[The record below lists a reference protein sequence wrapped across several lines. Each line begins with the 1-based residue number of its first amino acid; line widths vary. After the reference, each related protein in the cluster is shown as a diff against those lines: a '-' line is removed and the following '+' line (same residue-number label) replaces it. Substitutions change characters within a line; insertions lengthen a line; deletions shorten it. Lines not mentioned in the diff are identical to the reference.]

1 MLYLLYEKEANGE
14 RCQDAEIGKRK
25 TLGHAIQHKPALNDS
40 PNAETGVRHRS
51 HKSPIMI
58 CKRDLT
64 SIGKR
69 SSRDSRVQPTG
80 ITNMVSAILG
90 GLAEVRPKACLG
102 SLPEW
107 SPSWFGG
114 TWYLVFGFE
123 EAAHGKRRKVENS

>member
-64 SIGKR
+64 SIGEEIIPR
-69 SSRDSRVQPTG
+69 QPCATNGYHQHGFGNFGRV
-80 ITNMVSAILG
+80 G
-90 GLAEVRPKACLG
+90 GG
-102 SLPEW
+102 
-107 SPSWFGG
+107 
-114 TWYLVFGFE
+114 
-123 EAAHGKRRKVENS
+123 